1 MSTRKPLVL
10 QDGQLAQ
17 LQSGD
22 TLVDVL
28 YSLGGHNVS
37 ELTNDAGYLET
48 ETDPVWAAWLASTTG
63 GPHTSSGSFLSD
75 VGWAANNL
83 GYITETW
90 FDTFISNASFAP
102 MSALSNSSAWD
113 GAASWVNYN
122 GDAAASAANTVSYN
136 SSAWDG
142 AASWVNYNG
151 YAAASAANTV
161 SYNSSAWDGAASWVY
176 YNQTAVGYLL
186 SNWGSTMNNSS
197 NWDSVYGW
205 YLGNMWSGHSPSD
218 FVPTNGMC
226 TLYDT
231 MGGPAVNWSFRYLTD
246 ALGHESIN
254 WGDRELRGGWDGS
267 LVAASW
273 GTGTLYDG
281 SNRKFLVNAATN
293 GGFAMAGGYASY
305 SDSLAL
311 GANSTVFQPN
321 GYAFGQNLS
330 LYSGIGTPVLA
341 LGQNIM
347 VSGPNWVTALGV
359 FAMGISVP
367 SSNTVVLGGFSGSA
381 DEIWLTANTNGV
393 YDKNGNQF
401 VTGTPWLDLGN
412 MNGIVDCNGLW
423 GGYSESSVGIQLQ
436 MGAGQLMPGGTSSPT
451 LDWVNKYLYGTWTDG
466 LGNTYV
472 TTATGSGYNN
482 SNWDSVY
489 NWYYMSMWGGS
500 SPSSFATATQGMEAD
515 SLNMTW
521 GMYTPSSFAT
531 AMQGSEADSLSMTW
545 GMYSPSSFATSM
557 QGSEAD
563 YLSMTWSGYSP
574 SSFASAM
581 GYNNSNWDSVY
592 STWGSYYP
600 SDFLPATPTYLD
612 LVDANGIGITTDS
625 YGGIH
630 TSASGILWIDGDSI
644 YVQYYGSTALMIG
657 YGYMGG
663 NTYHSMVSGP
673 WCLLGIDF
681 SGGTLISN
689 SAGIVANWST
699 GTLTDGSG
707 NAFLTGTPWTAEGY
721 LTTESD
727 PVFSAWLASGSAP
740 FADNSGGAN
749 WVTSA
754 PTNTTDAINR
764 IAAAVAGLLGT
775 PIP

>member
-1 MSTRKPLVL
+1 
-10 QDGQLAQ
+10 
-17 LQSGD
+17 
-22 TLVDVL
+22 
-28 YSLGGHNVS
+28 
-37 ELTNDAGYLET
+37 
-48 ETDPVWAAWLASTTG
+48 
-63 GPHTSSGSFLSD
+63 
-75 VGWAANNL
+75 
-83 GYITETW
+83 
-90 FDTFISNASFAP
+90 
-102 MSALSNSSAWD
+102 
-113 GAASWVNYN
+113 
-122 GDAAASAANTVSYN
+122 
-136 SSAWDG
+136 
-142 AASWVNYNG
+142 
-151 YAAASAANTV
+151 
-161 SYNSSAWDGAASWVY
+161 
-176 YNQTAVGYLL
+176 
-186 SNWGSTMNNSS
+186 
-197 NWDSVYGW
+197 
-205 YLGNMWSGHSPSD
+205 
-218 FVPTNGMC
+218 
-226 TLYDT
+226 
-231 MGGPAVNWSFRYLTD
+231 
-246 ALGHESIN
+246 
-254 WGDRELRGGWDGS
+254 
-267 LVAASW
+267 
-273 GTGTLYDG
+273 
-281 SNRKFLVNAATN
+281 
-293 GGFAMAGGYASY
+293 
-305 SDSLAL
+305 
-311 GANSTVFQPN
+311 
-321 GYAFGQNLS
+321 
-330 LYSGIGTPVLA
+330 
-341 LGQNIM
+341 
-347 VSGPNWVTALGV
+347 
-359 FAMGISVP
+359 
-367 SSNTVVLGGFSGSA
+367 
-381 DEIWLTANTNGV
+381 
-393 YDKNGNQF
+393 
-401 VTGTPWLDLGN
+401 

-673 WCLLGIDF
+673 WGLLGIDF